1 MRKLLQ
7 LFRLALI
14 VAVFLVVGISL
25 HILKNHQLMVGIS
38 AEKEEKR
45 IAALENLKPLAYL
58 GVKVAQLLVGWMYV
72 EGKYGVPKNDAN
84 AIYWFR
90 RCGSWPFDDEDGVD
104 PAASRELSVARA
116 YAEGS
121 PGLAADPAESEKWL
135 QLAAKGGNKEA
146 IAMLA
151 ARSGKNHESGRYIQ
165 KDPIGLAGGMNAYAY
180 VGGNP
185 LSRID
190 PLGLA
195 VCTYSVS
202 AHTLRCV
209 PNNGG
214 DPLTL
219 GPNGVWS
226 GKKKCINNIDCV
238 DDINSGP
245 IVPGNYNMNRDD
257 RPEKKG
263 FWRLEPN
270 PKIAGWKCCVFYKR
284 CGFQLH
290 PGGNSLGCITADK
303 KNPDTMEQYRAVND
317 LLNREDGSNTL
328 KVVP

>member
-25 HILKNHQLMVGIS
+25 HILKNYQLMVGIS

-151 ARSGKNHESGRYIQ
+151 ARSGK
-165 KDPIGLAGGMNAYAY
+165 
-180 VGGNP
+180 GNT
-185 LSRID
+185 R
-190 PLGLA
+190 
-195 VCTYSVS
+195 
-202 AHTLRCV
+202 
-209 PNNGG
+209 
-214 DPLTL
+214 
-219 GPNGVWS
+219 
-226 GKKKCINNIDCV
+226 
-238 DDINSGP
+238 
-245 IVPGNYNMNRDD
+245 
-257 RPEKKG
+257 
-263 FWRLEPN
+263 
-270 PKIAGWKCCVFYKR
+270 
-284 CGFQLH
+284 
-290 PGGNSLGCITADK
+290 
-303 KNPDTMEQYRAVND
+303 
-317 LLNREDGSNTL
+317 
-328 KVVP
+328 